1 MLIKP
6 IILPANKLTVLSP
19 EDTAQKAIQIIED
32 NGFLSLPVV
41 EGKKFVGLLS
51 KQFIYDEFFKS
62 GETDYNKFFQK
73 KIAEFIITPLESI
86 KDSTPVEEAA
96 EMFFKSKIR
105 FLPVVDN
112 NNDFI
117 GILTQKALFDIIIRV
132 FGLHDAKIVI
142 LSSDF
147 SGVIAKI
154 SEIIYKSGANITNI
168 VQMDTGLME
177 VKEISIR
184 VECTNLEKLVDKL
197 KNNGIKVR
205 EVVSAQQQNKE

>member
-1 MLIKP
+1 MLIRP
-6 IILPANKLTVLSP
+6 IILPINKLITLSTK
-19 EDTAQKAIQIIED
+19 DTAENAIRTIEE
-32 NGFLSLPVV
+32 NGFLSLPVLD
-41 EGKKFVGLLS
+41 EKKFVGFLS

-73 KIAEFIITPLESI
+73 TVGEFITTPLEVV
-86 KDSTPVEEAA
+86 KDSTPVEKAA
-96 EMFFKSKIR
+96 EIFFKSKVR

-112 NNDFI
+112 DDKFL
-117 GILTQKALFDIIIRV
+117 GILTQKALFDVIIKV
-132 FGLHDAKIVI
+132 FGLQDAKLVI

-154 SEIIYKSGANITNI
+154 SEIIHKHGANITNI

-177 VKEISIR
+177 IKEILIR
-184 VECTNLEKLVDKL
+184 LNCDNLEKLVEKL

-205 EVVSAQQQNKE
+205 QFVNAK

>member
-6 IILPANKLTVLSP
+6 IILPANKLTTLSTK
-19 EDTAQKAIQIIED
+19 DTAQKAIQIIED

-41 EGKKFVGLLS
+41 EEKKFVGFLS

-73 KIAEFIITPLESI
+73 TVAEFITTPLEAV
-86 KDSTPVEEAA
+86 KDSTPVEKAA
-96 EMFFKSKIR
+96 EIFFKSKIR

-117 GILTQKALFDIIIRV
+117 GILTQKALFDIITKV

-142 LSSDF
+142 LASDF
-147 SGVIAKI
+147 AGTIAKI
-154 SEIIYKSGANITNI
+154 SEIIYKHGANITNI

-184 VECTNLEKLVDKL
+184 LECGNLDKLVEKL

-205 EVVSAQQQNKE
+205 EVVPAQ

>member
-6 IILPANKLTVLSP
+6 IILPANKLITLSTK
-19 EDTAQKAIQIIED
+19 DTAQKAIQIIEE

-41 EGKKFVGLLS
+41 EEKKFVGFLS

-73 KIAEFIITPLESI
+73 TVAEFITTPLEAVNGN
-86 KDSTPVEEAA
+86 TPVEKAA
-96 EMFFKSKIR
+96 EIFFKSKIR

-117 GILTQKALFDIIIRV
+117 GILTQKALFDIVIKV
-132 FGLHDAKIVI
+132 FGLNDAKLVI
-142 LSSDF
+142 LTSDF
-147 SGVIAKI
+147 SGIIAKI
-154 SEIIYKSGANITNI
+154 SEIIYKHGANITNI
-168 VQMDTGLME
+168 VQMDTGLMD

-184 VECTNLEKLVDKL
+184 IECDNLDKLVEKL
-197 KNNGIKVR
+197 KNNGIKIR
-205 EVVSAQQQNKE
+205 EVVPAQ